1 MHYLQQIECG
11 LPAEDLVLAGVP
23 CNQQSTGGVSEGRR
37 RARFKPGSPW
47 RANCDAGQRLSW
59 RGRNFIEAFA
69 AINHCDLVLATMFA
83 LVPGEI
89 RVLPPHGSP
98 GAQRQRYYHLVCGAS
113 PGGEMRLGDNLVA
126 LRAGDFWRVQ
136 GAQLPRIVRGGC
148 EGGLHL
154 EIVLALRHAPPR
166 AGPMADQGEIFGGRE
181 NKSSAAA

>member
-11 LPAEDLVLAGVP
+11 LPTKDLVLAGGP
-23 CNQQSTGGVSEGRR
+23 CEQPSVGGVSEGRR
-37 RARFKPGSPW
+37 RARFKPGSPR
-47 RANCDAGQRLSW
+47 RANGDAGQRLTW

-69 AINHCDLVLATMFA
+69 AINHCDLVLATM
-83 LVPGEI
+83 LDLLPGEVH
-89 RVLPPHGSP
+89 VLPAHGAPS
-98 GAQRQRYYHLVCGAS
+98 AKRLRYYHLVCGAS
-113 PGGEMRLGDNLVA
+113 PGSEMRAGYNWVA

-154 EIVLALRHAPPR
+154 EIVLALRFAPPR
-166 AGPMADQGEIFGGRE
+166 AGLMAEDENFGGRQ